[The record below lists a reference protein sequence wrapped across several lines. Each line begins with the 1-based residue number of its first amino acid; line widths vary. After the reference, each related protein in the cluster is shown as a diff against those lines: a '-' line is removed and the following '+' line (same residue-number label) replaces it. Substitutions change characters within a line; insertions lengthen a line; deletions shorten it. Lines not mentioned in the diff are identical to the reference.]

1 VTTSNPRKDSFWRL
15 LLDLSSAKAL
25 VWVATV
31 GRDGNLT
38 PEAHI
43 YFFDRYHRLARQR
56 RAHGRLARA
65 QRLEAKA
72 HEHFEASGGD
82 GPPYAAAMAMPRP
95 RRFLRTDA
103 VGRRRSGSDDAA

>member
-1 VTTSNPRKDSFWRL
+1 MTTRNPLEDSFWRL
-15 LLDLSSAKAL
+15 LLDLLSAKAL
-25 VWVATV
+25 VWAATV
-31 GRDGNLT
+31 GRDGELT

-43 YFFDRYHRLARQR
+43 YFFDRYHRLAQHH

-65 QRLEAKA
+65 RRLEAKA
-72 HEHFEASGGD
+72 NEHYEASGG

-103 VGRRRSGSDDAA
+103 VGSRRSGSDDAA